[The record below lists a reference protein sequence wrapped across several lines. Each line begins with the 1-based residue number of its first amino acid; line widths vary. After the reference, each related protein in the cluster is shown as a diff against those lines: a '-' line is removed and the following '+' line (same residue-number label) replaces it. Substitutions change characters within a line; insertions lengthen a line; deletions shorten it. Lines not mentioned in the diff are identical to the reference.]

1 MSRSGL
7 DGAIVEHF
15 GHLWCAHLSSIL
27 RWEATAMSMR
37 RRRASHGRWSTVPIT
52 GWESRRRRPSVFI
65 EIAHASRHRSAWV
78 SEDSVFVV
86 NDDTSSLA
94 GVAGISAGMLMLVLV
109 LMLMLLVTLPAMS

>member
-1 MSRSGL
+1 M
-7 DGAIVEHF
+7 
-15 GHLWCAHLSSIL
+15 
-27 RWEATAMSMR
+27 
-37 RRRASHGRWSTVPIT
+37 
-52 GWESRRRRPSVFI
+52 
-65 EIAHASRHRSAWV
+65 